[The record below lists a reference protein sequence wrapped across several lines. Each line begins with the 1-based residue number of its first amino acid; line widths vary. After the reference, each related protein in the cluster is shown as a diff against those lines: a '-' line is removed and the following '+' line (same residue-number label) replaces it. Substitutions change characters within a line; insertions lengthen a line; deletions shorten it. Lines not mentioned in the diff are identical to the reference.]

1 MVRTGESVTIT
12 ANVGNDGGQQG
23 SYVADLKIND
33 TTQATKEIALL
44 PGQSQEVLFTVSD
57 NIPGHHT
64 IQMGDLRGEFETLV
78 WVNWWLI
85 GGLIAAFGLLIW
97 LAWYY
102 GYRRR
107 RR

>member
-1 MVRTGESVTIT
+1 MIKT
-12 ANVGNDGGQQG
+12 
-23 SYVADLKIND
+23 
-33 TTQATKEIALL
+33 
-44 PGQSQEVLFTVSD
+44 
-57 NIPGHHT
+57 NIPGRHT